1 MLVPLHIIFAII
13 YLHEAILYSLAFEG
27 EEKSVEDTGSSFM
40 KALFEWVLVHPS
52 SGSLGLFLDYSNVFN
67 FWI

>member
-1 MLVPLHIIFAII
+1 
-13 YLHEAILYSLAFEG
+13 LHEAILYSLAFEG